1 MENSR
6 KQRLRYKRVSDI
18 VKLAILLQGMGSGLT
33 IADIMDQFK
42 VDQFKISRRTAERM
56 LHAVEE
62 VFGPLKIVNI
72 GEKPLRR
79 RLESS
84 ELGPLVPV
92 SAEELAELEFA
103 VAGLERAGL
112 TEHAV
117 SLRHIGNNLHAI
129 ARSRPSGER
138 ESDLEMLMR
147 TEGLGMRAGP
157 RPRLEEG
164 LLSVLREA
172 IKCSRVVE
180 FDYFAQGTGR
190 QSTRRVQ
197 PYGILYGNRAFLVG
211 KTDSDGD
218 VRLWRLANV
227 SGARSSMERFKR
239 DPAFDLQ
246 SYAKRSF
253 GTFQEKPVDVVLRF
267 NADAARDAAA
277 FLFHPEQ
284 TVTGNKD
291 GSVTVRFKAG
301 GIEEMCWH
309 LVTWEDGVTVE
320 KPARLRRRLVEMCSS
335 LAAYHSA

>member
-1 MENSR
+1 M
-6 KQRLRYKRVSDI
+6 RYKRVSDI
-18 VKLAILLQGMGSGLT
+18 VKLAIRLQGMGGLT
-33 IADIMDQFK
+33 IHDIMGEFK
-42 VDQFKISRRTAERM
+42 VRRRTAERM
-56 LHAVEE
+56 RGAVEA
-62 VFGPLKIVNI
+62 VFGGLEEVEVDK
-72 GEKPLRR
+72 GAMRR
-79 RLESS
+79 HWRLQSS
-84 ELGPLVPV
+84 ELGGLWCV

-112 TEHAV
+112 TELAA
-117 SLRHIGNNLHAI
+117 SLRKLRDNLHAI

-147 TEGLGMRAGP
+147 TEGLAMRAGP
-157 RPRLEEG
+157 RPRFEEG

-172 IKCSRVVE
+172 IKFSRVVE

-197 PYGILYGNRAFLVG
+197 PYGLLYGNRAFLVG

-227 SGARSSMERFKR
+227 SEARTSMERFER

-277 FLFHPEQ
+277 FLFHPDQ
-284 TVTGNKD
+284 TVTENED

-320 KPARLRRRLVEMCSS
+320 KPARLRRRLVEMCAS

>member
-1 MENSR
+1 MHYE
-6 KQRLRYKRVSDI
+6 RVRDI
-18 VKLAILLQGMGSGLT
+18 VKLAIRLQGMDGLT
-33 IADIMDQFK
+33 LDDIMDEFK
-42 VDQFKISRRTAERM
+42 VSRRTAERM

-62 VFGPLKIVNI
+62 VFGSLKIVNI
-72 GEKPLRR
+72 GEKQRRR
-79 RLESS
+79 RLQSS
-84 ELGPLVPV
+84 ELDRLVRV
-92 SAEELAELEFA
+92 SPDELAELKFA
-103 VAGLERAGL
+103 AAGLERAGL
-112 TEHAV
+112 TELAA
-117 SLRHIGNNLHAI
+117 SLRNLRVKLQAI
-129 ARSRPSGER
+129 LRSRSSER
-138 ESDLEMLMR
+138 EPDLEMLMR
-147 TEGLGMRAGP
+147 TEGLAMRAGP
-157 RPRLEEG
+157 RPRLKEG
-164 LLSVLREA
+164 LLSVLRDA
-172 IKCSRVVE
+172 IKSNRVVE
-180 FDYFAQGTGR
+180 FEYLAQGTGR
-190 QSTRRVQ
+190 RSTRRVQ

-227 SGARSSMERFKR
+227 SEARSSMERFER

-284 TVTGNKD
+284 TVTKNKD

-320 KPARLRRRLVEMCSS
+320 KPARLRRRLVEMCAS

>member
-1 MENSR
+1 MR
-6 KQRLRYKRVSDI
+6 DGRRYGRVEDI
-18 VKLAILLQGMGSGLT
+18 VKLALLLQGRGGVT
-33 IADIMDQFK
+33 IHDIGKEFK
-42 VDQFKISRRTAERM
+42 VSRRTAERM
-56 LHAVEE
+56 RGAVEA
-62 VFGPLKIVNI
+62 VFGGLEEV
-72 GEKPLRR
+72 GEGAMRR
-79 RLESS
+79 HWRLQSS
-84 ELGPLVPV
+84 ELGQLVRV
-92 SAEELAELEFA
+92 SAEELAELESA
-103 VAGLERAGL
+103 AAGLDRAGL

-117 SLRHIGNNLHAI
+117 SLRHIGSKLHAI

-147 TEGLGMRAGP
+147 TEGLAMRAGP

-164 LLSVLREA
+164 LLSVLRDA
-172 IKCSRVVE
+172 IKSNRVVE

-227 SGARSSMERFKR
+227 SEVRSSMEKFER

-284 TVTGNKD
+284 TATENED

-320 KPARLRRRLVEMCSS
+320 KPARLRRRLVEMCAS

>member
-1 MENSR
+1 M
-6 KQRLRYKRVSDI
+6 RYERVRDI
-18 VKLAILLQGMGSGLT
+18 VKLAIRLQGMGGLT
-33 IADIMDQFK
+33 IADIMNEFGVK
-42 VDQFKISRRTAERM
+42 RRTAERM

-62 VFGPLKIVNI
+62 VFGSLKIVNI
-72 GEKPLRR
+72 GEKQRRR

-84 ELGPLVPV
+84 ELGRLVSV
-92 SAEELAELEFA
+92 SPEELADLESA

-112 TEHAV
+112 TELAA
-117 SLRHIGNNLHAI
+117 SLRNLRVKLQAI
-129 ARSRPSGER
+129 LRSRSSGER

-147 TEGLGMRAGP
+147 TEGLAMRAGP
-157 RPRLEEG
+157 RPRLQEG
-164 LLSVLREA
+164 LLSVLREG
-172 IKCSRVVE
+172 IKFRRVVE
-180 FDYFAQGTGR
+180 FEYLAQETGR

-197 PYGILYGNRAFLVG
+197 PYGVLYGNRAFLVG

-218 VRLWRLANV
+218 VRLWRLVNM
-227 SGARSSMERFKR
+227 SEARSSMERFKR

-253 GTFQEKPVDVVLRF
+253 GTFQEKPVEVVLRF

-284 TVTGNKD
+284 TVTENKD

-335 LAAYHSA
+335 LAEHHSV

>member
-1 MENSR
+1 M
-6 KQRLRYKRVSDI
+6 RYERVRDI
-18 VKLAILLQGMGSGLT
+18 VKLAILLQGMGGGLT
-33 IADIMDQFK
+33 IDDIMGKFGVK
-42 VDQFKISRRTAERM
+42 RRTAERM

-62 VFGPLKIVNI
+62 VFGSLKIVNI
-72 GEKPLRR
+72 GEKQRRR
-79 RLESS
+79 RLQSS
-84 ELGPLVPV
+84 ELGRLVPV
-92 SAEELAELEFA
+92 SPEELAELESA
-103 VAGLERAGL
+103 IAGLDRAGL
-112 TEHAV
+112 TERAA
-117 SLRHIGNNLHAI
+117 SLQNLRVKLQAI
-129 ARSRPSGER
+129 LRSRSSDER
-138 ESDLEMLMR
+138 ESDLAMLMR
-147 TEGLGMRAGP
+147 TEGLAMRAGP

-164 LLSVLREA
+164 LLSVLREG

-218 VRLWRLANV
+218 MRLWRLANV
-227 SGARSSMERFKR
+227 SGARTSMERFER
-239 DPAFDLQ
+239 DPAFDFQ

-284 TVTGNKD
+284 TVTGNED

>member
-1 MENSR
+1 M
-6 KQRLRYKRVSDI
+6 RYKRVSDI

-62 VFGPLKIVNI
+62 VFGPLEIVNI

-84 ELGPLVPV
+84 ELGRLVPV
-92 SAEELAELEFA
+92 SPEELAELESA
-103 VAGLERAGL
+103 IAGLDRAGL
-112 TEHAV
+112 TELAA
-117 SLRHIGNNLHAI
+117 SLQNLRVKLQAI
-129 ARSRPSGER
+129 LRSRSSDER
-138 ESDLEMLMR
+138 ESDLAMLMR
-147 TEGLGMRAGP
+147 TEGLAMRAGP
-157 RPRLEEG
+157 RPRLEKG

-218 VRLWRLANV
+218 MRLWRLANV
-227 SGARSSMERFKR
+227 SGARSSMERFER

-246 SYAKRSF
+246 EYAKRSF

-284 TVTGNKD
+284 TVTKNKD

>member
-1 MENSR
+1 M
-6 KQRLRYKRVSDI
+6 RYKRVRDI

-33 IADIMDQFK
+33 IADIMYQLEVK
-42 VDQFKISRRTAERM
+42 RRTAERM

-72 GEKPLRR
+72 GEKQCRR
-79 RLESS
+79 RLQSS
-84 ELGPLVPV
+84 ELGRLVRV
-92 SAEELAELEFA
+92 SPAELAELEFA
-103 VAGLERAGL
+103 AAGLERAGL
-112 TEHAV
+112 TELAA
-117 SLRHIGNNLHAI
+117 SLRKLHVRLQAI
-129 ARSRPSGER
+129 LRSCLSDER

-147 TEGLGMRAGP
+147 TEGLAMRAGP

-190 QSTRRVQ
+190 HSTRRVQ
-197 PYGILYGNRAFLVG
+197 PYGVLYGNRAFLVG

-218 VRLWRLANV
+218 MRLWRLANV
-227 SGARSSMERFKR
+227 SGARTSMERFER

-267 NADAARDAAA
+267 NADAARDVAA

-284 TVTGNKD
+284 TVTENED
-291 GSVTVRFKAG
+291 GSVTVCFKAG

-335 LAAYHSA
+335 LAAYHSV

>member
-1 MENSR
+1 MR
-6 KQRLRYKRVSDI
+6 DGRRYGRVEDI
-18 VKLAILLQGMGSGLT
+18 VKLALLLQGRGGLT
-33 IADIMDQFK
+33 IHDIMDEFK
-42 VDQFKISRRTAERM
+42 VSRRTAERM
-56 LHAVEE
+56 RGAVEA
-62 VFGPLKIVNI
+62 VFGVLEEVEVDKGAMRRHWRLK
-72 GEKPLRR
+72 
-79 RLESS
+79 SS
-84 ELGPLVPV
+84 ELGPLVRV

-117 SLRHIGNNLHAI
+117 SLRNIGSKLHAL
-129 ARSRPSGER
+129 ARLRPSGER

-147 TEGLGMRAGP
+147 TEGLAMRAGP
-157 RPRLEEG
+157 RPRLQEG

-172 IKCSRVVE
+172 IKFSRVVE
-180 FDYFAQGTGR
+180 FDYFGQGTGR

-197 PYGILYGNRAFLVG
+197 PYGVLYGNRAFLVG

-227 SGARSSMERFKR
+227 SGARSSMEKFER

-246 SYAKRSF
+246 EYAKRSF

-277 FLFHPEQ
+277 FLFHPGQ
-284 TVTGNKD
+284 TVTGNED

-320 KPARLRRRLVEMCSS
+320 KPARLRRRLVKMCSS

>member
-1 MENSR
+1 M
-6 KQRLRYKRVSDI
+6 RYGRVSDI
-18 VKLAILLQGMGSGLT
+18 VNLAILLQGKGVGLT
-33 IADIMDQFK
+33 IGDIMEEFK
-42 VDQFKISRRTAERM
+42 VSRRTAERM
-56 LHAVEE
+56 LGAVEA
-62 VFGPLKIVNI
+62 VFGGLEKGK
-72 GEKPLRR
+72 GEMRR
-79 RLESS
+79 HWRLQSS
-84 ELGPLVPV
+84 TVDRLVRV
-92 SAEELAELEFA
+92 SPDELAELKFA
-103 VAGLERAGL
+103 AAGLERAGL
-112 TEHAV
+112 TELAA
-117 SLRHIGNNLHAI
+117 SLRNLRVELQAI
-129 ARSRPSGER
+129 LRSRSSER
-138 ESDLEMLMR
+138 EPDLEMLMR
-147 TEGLGMRAGP
+147 TEGLAMRAGP

-172 IKCSRVVE
+172 IKCSRMVE

-211 KTDSDGD
+211 KTDSDGG

-227 SGARSSMERFKR
+227 SGARTSMERFER

-320 KPARLRRRLVEMCSS
+320 KPARLRRRLVEMCTS

>member
-1 MENSR
+1 M
-6 KQRLRYKRVSDI
+6 RYERVRDI
-18 VKLAILLQGMGSGLT
+18 VKVAILLQGTGGLT
-33 IADIMDQFK
+33 IDDIREE
-42 VDQFKISRRTAERM
+42 FKISRSTAERM

-62 VFGPLKIVNI
+62 VFGGLKTVNI
-72 GEKPLRR
+72 DEKRRRR
-79 RLESS
+79 RLQSS
-84 ELGPLVPV
+84 TVGQLVRV
-92 SAEELAELEFA
+92 SPEELAELEFA

-117 SLRHIGNNLHAI
+117 SLRSIGDKLQAI

-147 TEGLGMRAGP
+147 TEGLAMRAGP
-157 RPRLEEG
+157 RPRLEES
-164 LLSVLREA
+164 LLSVLRDA
-172 IKCSRVVE
+172 IKFSRVVE
-180 FDYFAQGTGR
+180 FEYLAQGTGR

-197 PYGILYGNRAFLVG
+197 PYGVLYGNRAFLVG

-218 VRLWRLANV
+218 MRLWRLANV
-227 SGARSSMERFKR
+227 SGARSSMEKFER

-246 SYAKRSF
+246 EYAKRSF

-284 TVTGNKD
+284 TVTENED
-291 GSVTVRFKAG
+291 GSVTVCFKAG

-335 LAAYHSA
+335 LAAYHSV

>member
-1 MENSR
+1 M
-6 KQRLRYKRVSDI
+6 RYERVGDI
-18 VKLAILLQGMGSGLT
+18 LKLAILLQGMGGGLT
-33 IADIMDQFK
+33 IGDIMEEFK
-42 VDQFKISRRTAERM
+42 VSRRTAERM
-56 LHAVEE
+56 RGAVEA
-62 VFGPLKIVNI
+62 VFGVLKEVDK
-72 GEKPLRR
+72 GAMRR
-79 RLESS
+79 HWRLQSS
-84 ELGPLVPV
+84 ELGQLVRV
-92 SAEELAELEFA
+92 SAEELAELESA
-103 VAGLERAGL
+103 AAGLDRAGL

-117 SLRHIGNNLHAI
+117 SLRHIGSKLHAI

-147 TEGLGMRAGP
+147 TEGLAMRAGP

-218 VRLWRLANV
+218 MRLWRLANV
-227 SGARSSMERFKR
+227 SGARSSMERFER

-246 SYAKRSF
+246 EYAKRSF

-277 FLFHPEQ
+277 FLFHPDQ
-284 TVTGNKD
+284 TVTENED